1 MSESIDCEKAAV
13 RLLARREHS
22 RRELW
27 HKLVQRGFDDAV
39 IDEVLARLRDENWQS
54 DERYAESYV
63 RSRVERG
70 YGPDRILAELRQ
82 RGVDE
87 SLAAWAL
94 DEVGADWAALARQ
107 QLYRHFSAPPT
118 DFDERVKRYRH
129 LLNRG
134 FAPELARSLDSWWPA
149 PDPSPDDDAAF

>member
-1 MSESIDCEKAAV
+1 MSESLDCEKAAV

-27 HKLVQRGFDDAV
+27 HKLNQRGFDSAV
-39 IDEVLARLRDENWQS
+39 INEVLARLQDEDWQS
-54 DERYAESYV
+54 DARYAESYV

-87 SLAAWAL
+87 ALAARTL
-94 DEVGADWAALARQ
+94 DEAKVDWAALARQ
-107 QLYRHFSAPPT
+107 QLRRHFSAPPA

-134 FAPELARSLDSWWPA
+134 FAPDLARALDSWWPA
-149 PDPSPDDDAAF
+149 TENDRAF